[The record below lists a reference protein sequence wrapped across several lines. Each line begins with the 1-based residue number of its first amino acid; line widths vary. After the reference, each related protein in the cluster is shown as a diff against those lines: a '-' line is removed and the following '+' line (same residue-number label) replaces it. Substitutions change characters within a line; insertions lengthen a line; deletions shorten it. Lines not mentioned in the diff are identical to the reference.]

1 MISRKNRLPL
11 SLATLVLAAILAGA
25 VYSWYFQVLP
35 QSALRLLEEIPAPLK
50 NDRILVFTP
59 HPDDETLACGGYLAA
74 AAADGASVW
83 IALVTDGN
91 KHGQEKIRYQEFK
104 NAAATLGVPESHL
117 FFLGFPDGQLKRQDP
132 RELRL
137 RFEEIISQV
146 KPGTVFA
153 PHPLDHHRDH
163 EVVGKIAASA
173 ASGKNITC
181 YQYLVHHNLFP
192 HPKKFAPDLF
202 MLPPLRMYKPGGA
215 WKKFTLDPELEDLK
229 LAAVLRYKSQLHDR
243 RDPFLRT
250 LLLSMVRQNELFASP

>member
-1 MISRKNRLPL
+1 MISRKKRLSL
-11 SLATLVLAAILAGA
+11 SLAALVLAAILAA
-25 VYSWYFQVLP
+25 AAYSWYFQVLP
-35 QSALRLLEEIPAPLK
+35 QSALRLLEEIPPPSK

-74 AAADGASVW
+74 AVADGASVW

-91 KHGQEKIRYQEFK
+91 KHGQEQVRYQEFK
-104 NAAATLGVPESHL
+104 NATATLGVPESHL

-137 RFEEIISQV
+137 RFEEIIARLN
-146 KPGTVFA
+146 PDIVFA
-153 PHPLDHHRDH
+153 PNPLDHHPDH
-163 EVVGKIAASA
+163 KTVGKIVASA
-173 ASGKNITC
+173 VAGKKITL

-192 HPKKFAPDLF
+192 HPKKFDPDLF
-202 MLPPLRMYKPGGA
+202 MLPPLRMYKPDGA
-215 WKKFTLDPELEDLK
+215 WKKFMLAPEIEDLK

-243 RDPFLRT
+243 RDPFLRA